1 MKDNDGFGK
10 LMQEFFSSD
19 KMYFRIGELSEMA
32 GVSSRQLRYWESQQY
47 IESVQRAGKQ
57 QARVFHFSQYARVT
71 GIKYYLDEGYTLQT
85 AVEKVNDSRV
95 VASYVQRF
103 VREAIKDIDVTGD
116 TATIDLGWF
125 DEAKQIRL
133 VATLEDKKFVYQLK
147 QE

>member
-19 KMYFRIGELSEMA
+19 QMYFRIGEVSEMT

-47 IESVQRAGKQ
+47 IESVQREGKQ

-71 GIKYYLDEGYTLQT
+71 GIKYYLDEGYTLQA
-85 AVEKVNDSRV
+85 AVEKVNDSRKT
-95 VASYVQRF
+95 ASYVQQF
-103 VREAIKDIDVTGD
+103 VREAIKGIDVTDD
-116 TATIDLGWF
+116 TATVDLGWF
-125 DEAKQIRL
+125 DEAKHIRL
-133 VATLEDKKFVYQLK
+133 VATLTDDGFVYQLK